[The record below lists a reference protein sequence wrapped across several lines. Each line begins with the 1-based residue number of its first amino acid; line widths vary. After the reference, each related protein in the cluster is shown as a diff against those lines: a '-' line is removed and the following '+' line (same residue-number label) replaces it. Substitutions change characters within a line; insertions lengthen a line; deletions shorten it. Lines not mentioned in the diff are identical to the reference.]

1 MWAASHE
8 MIIIRWGKDEA
19 HKVEEWVNL
28 VSEERLLQLTMLAD
42 AGDECMRVTRYY
54 DNETFYASE
63 TSTVLST
70 FLASIKT
77 LFVDGRCTSCGYT
90 GFMIGSLNT
99 TRTCPLKSG
108 AKAIVGAGAV
118 TDRIVKRCLQRMS

>member
-8 MIIIRWGKDEA
+8 FLIIRRGKDEA
-19 HKVEEWVNL
+19 HKVEEWANL
-28 VSEERLLQLTMLAD
+28 VSEERLLQLSMLAD

-77 LFVDGRCTSCGYT
+77 VCVWTGVALRVATPDSCLVRLT
-90 GFMIGSLNT
+90 
-99 TRTCPLKSG
+99 PP
-108 AKAIVGAGAV
+108 APAH
-118 TDRIVKRCLQRMS
+118 